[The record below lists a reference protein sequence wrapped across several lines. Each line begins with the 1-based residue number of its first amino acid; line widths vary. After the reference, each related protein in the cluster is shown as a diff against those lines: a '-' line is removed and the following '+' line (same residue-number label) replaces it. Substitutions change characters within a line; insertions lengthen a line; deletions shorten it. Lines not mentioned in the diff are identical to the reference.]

1 MSRQYCVSKFFCP
14 FPSISLIQIS
24 LTVTQQERVWFVRL
38 HFFTSSPPTTTA
50 KRIPWRRNESL
61 LLPYRKLILFGNFQC
76 RRPSLP
82 SLLLRLNLLPRY
94 SSLEVWAMRPSNV
107 SNTILQVVDGMMIVR
122 FRTSGCHLT
131 LRSFFR
137 FVFRSSQGPLS
148 ASHPSGYGGSL
159 HISCPDHSF
168 NLQYHCRGRQSPV
181 SGQLLVFDCRRMG
194 GPRCIVQR
202 HDPFEFL
209 YYHSQST

>member
-1 MSRQYCVSKFFCP
+1 
-14 FPSISLIQIS
+14 
-24 LTVTQQERVWFVRL
+24 
-38 HFFTSSPPTTTA
+38 
-50 KRIPWRRNESL
+50 
-61 LLPYRKLILFGNFQC
+61 
-76 RRPSLP
+76 
-82 SLLLRLNLLPRY
+82 
-94 SSLEVWAMRPSNV
+94 
-107 SNTILQVVDGMMIVR
+107 MIVR

-194 GPRCIVQR
+194 GPRCIVQC
-202 HDPFEFL
+202 HDPLEFL
-209 YYHSQST
+209 YYHSQSSWFCRPPSGFGLSQYCGLAHFDFSQSLRISRRIRRVCARLQRIGWAIIRDEFYNRRIRNQWHRSTKRMRGPIDYHDLLLLFLVVYGILVLWIPATHERGQGKEQRQK